1 MIKKIVKYF
10 QEVLVEAKKITW
22 PTRKEVKNHTIVV
35 IASIGVS
42 MIVFGLIDM
51 GFTKILEYFIYKG

>member
-1 MIKKIVKYF
+1 MTNKIVNYF
-10 QEVLVEAKKITW
+10 QGVWLEAKKITW

-35 IASIGVS
+35 IASIGIS
-42 MIVFGLIDM
+42 MIVFGLIDL